1 MKKRQRV
8 LVKSRRHIS
17 IIMQSSFLPVE
28 EHPLEPFLPANAKLL
43 MLGSFPP
50 QKKRWSMDFFY
61 PNLQNDMWRIF
72 GLIFFDDKDRFLFP
86 DKKAFDKERLIE
98 FLTEKGIALYDTAS
112 SVRRLQ
118 DNASDKFLEVV
129 EPTDIRLLLKQL
141 PQCKAIVTTG
151 QKATDIIRSQIDVEE
166 PKVGESCP
174 FEFEDRTL
182 RLYRMP
188 SSSRAYPLAIEKKAS
203 VYRFML
209 NELDFLR

>member
-1 MKKRQRV
+1 MNKP
-8 LVKSRRHIS
+8 L
-17 IIMQSSFLPVE
+17 LPIE

-72 GLIFFDDKDRFLFP
+72 GLLFFDDKEHFLLP
-86 DKKAFDKERLIE
+86 DKKAFNKEYLIE
-98 FLTEKGIALYDTAS
+98 FLTEKGIALYDTAT

-141 PQCKAIVTTG
+141 PQCQAIITTG
-151 QKATDIIRSQIDVEE
+151 QKATDIIRNQIEVDE

-174 FEFEDRTL
+174 FTFEDRMM

-188 SSSRAYPLAIEKKAS
+188 SSSRAYPMAIEKKATA
-203 VYRFML
+203 YRFMFS
-209 NELDFLR
+209 ELGFLCL

>member
-1 MKKRQRV
+1 MNNP
-8 LVKSRRHIS
+8 L
-17 IIMQSSFLPVE
+17 LPIE

-72 GLIFFDDKDRFLFP
+72 GLLFFDDKEHFLLP
-86 DKKAFDKERLIE
+86 DKKAFNKEYLIE
-98 FLTEKGIALYDTAS
+98 FLTEKGIALYDTAT

-141 PQCKAIVTTG
+141 PQCQAIITTG
-151 QKATDIIRSQIDVEE
+151 QKATDIIRNQIEVDE
-166 PKVGESCP
+166 PKVGESCL
-174 FEFEDRTL
+174 FTFEDRMM

-188 SSSRAYPLAIEKKAS
+188 SSSRAYPMAIEKKATA
-203 VYRFML
+203 YRFML
-209 NELDFLR
+209 SELGFLCL

>member
-1 MKKRQRV
+1 MIEQ
-8 LVKSRRHIS
+8 
-17 IIMQSSFLPVE
+17 
-28 EHPLEPFLPANAKLL
+28 HPLEPFLPSHATLL

-72 GLIFFDDKDRFLFP
+72 GLLFFNDKEHFLMP
-86 DKKAFDKERLIE
+86 DKKAFNKDYLIK

-118 DNASDKFLEVV
+118 DNASDKFLEVI

-151 QKATDIIRSQIDVEE
+151 QKATDIIRSQIEVNE
-166 PKVGESCP
+166 PSVGQSCP
-174 FEFEDRTL
+174 FEFENRTL

-188 SSSRAYPLAIEKKAS
+188 SSSRAYPLALEKKAS
-203 VYRFML
+203 AYRFML
-209 NELDFLR
+209 NELGLLE